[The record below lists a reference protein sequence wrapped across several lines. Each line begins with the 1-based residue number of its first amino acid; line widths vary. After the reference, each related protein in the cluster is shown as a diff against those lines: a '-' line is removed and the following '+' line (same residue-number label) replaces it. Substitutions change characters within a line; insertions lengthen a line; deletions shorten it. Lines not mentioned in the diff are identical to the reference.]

1 MGFPLINVVGE
12 IWKDD
17 MVTLELEQTWFLSDG
32 STVEDDNRT
41 WCIPIFSC
49 TESGNQ
55 TDIIFM
61 REKTAKIEIP
71 LSSANGW
78 VKLNAGQEV
87 PMRVLPTTTMIGR
100 LSVGIKDKT
109 LPICDRA
116 ALVTDGYALVKSGHM
131 KPEDLINLLRSYIN
145 EDAFIVWQGLADV
158 LIGLNTVTQN
168 DDSLNANLVKFA
180 SKLVIKLKDKVGWEK
195 QANDGHLT
203 VLLRSIM
210 IGLLAKFCWD
220 DDDVVNQAKNRFAK
234 FQEDSS
240 DTQSLPS
247 DMRASTFKIL
257 LKNGGDKEW
266 NEVKDYFFKASD
278 QAEKSFVLRTLGTSN
293 DPKLKQKTL
302 KWALS
307 GEVKLQ
313 DFSSLL
319 GSVGQS
325 GRNGTE
331 ISWQFFQDNF
341 DRIKGMI
348 GNASPSLMQACIV
361 NCAGGFCSEVKAD
374 EIDAFFKAHPLPL
387 SASKIAQLIEGTKTN
402 SKFLDKLKSSDLTSD
417 TFWLDA

>member
-1 MGFPLINVVGE
+1 
-12 IWKDD
+12 
-17 MVTLELEQTWFLSDG
+17 LS
-32 STVEDDNRT
+32 
-41 WCIPIFSC
+41 PPF
-49 TESGNQ
+49 
-55 TDIIFM
+55 F
-61 REKTAKIEIP
+61 
-71 LSSANGW
+71 
-78 VKLNAGQEV
+78 
-87 PMRVLPTTTMIGR
+87 
-100 LSVGIKDKT
+100 
-109 LPICDRA
+109 
-116 ALVTDGYALVKSGHM
+116 
-131 KPEDLINLLRSYIN
+131 INLLRSYIN